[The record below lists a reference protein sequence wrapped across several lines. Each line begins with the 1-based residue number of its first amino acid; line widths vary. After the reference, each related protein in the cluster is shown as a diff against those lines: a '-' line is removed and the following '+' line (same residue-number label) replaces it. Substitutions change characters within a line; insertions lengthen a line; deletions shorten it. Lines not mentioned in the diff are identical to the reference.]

1 MAHPTANGGYD
12 WLSLDGTVCVV
23 TGAGSGIGAETAHQF
38 AAAGARVAILDQNH
52 AAAAG
57 VAKAI
62 AAEGGMVRAIQTD
75 VAVPESVAAA
85 ASEVLE
91 HLGPCRVLVNNAAIR
106 HRAGLTGIR
115 LEDWNRILSVNL
127 TGALL
132 CTQSFSAHMVGEG
145 QGGSIVHVSSLVAH
159 HPQFDGGAY
168 SASKAGLN
176 MLSRTLALELGPQG
190 IRSNVVSPGFVL
202 TPANA
207 ASYQDQTITQARREM
222 VPARRIADP
231 VDLANVILFLASDR
245 SSYIDGQEIQVDGGV
260 SLTAMSHAPKAAAP
274 GKA

>member
-1 MAHPTANGGYD
+1 MTHSNTPSSYD
-12 WLSLDGTVCVV
+12 WLGLKDTVCAV
-23 TGAGSGIGAETAHQF
+23 TGAGSGIGAEVARQLAT
-38 AAAGARVAILDQNH
+38 AGARVAILDQNH
-52 AAAAG
+52 EAATE
-57 VAKAI
+57 VAMEI
-62 AAEGGMVRAIQTD
+62 AREGNTARAIRTD
-75 VAVPESVAAA
+75 VADTASVAGA

-106 HRAGLTGIR
+106 HRAGLVDIR

-132 CTQSFSAHMVGEG
+132 CTQAFSAHMVAAG
-145 QGGSIVHVSSLVAH
+145 QGGSIIHVSSLVSH

-176 MLSRTLALELGPQG
+176 MMSRTLALALGQHQ
-190 IRSNVVSPGFVL
+190 IRSNVVSPGFVV

-207 ASYQDQTITQARREM
+207 ASYRDPVIAQARRDM

-231 VDLANVILFLASDR
+231 VDLANVILFLASER
-245 SSYIDGQEIQVDGGV
+245 SSYVDGQEIQVDGGV
-260 SLTAMSHAPKAAAP
+260 SLTAMSRTPKAHPP

>member
-1 MAHPTANGGYD
+1 MTHHQTPGNYD
-12 WLSLDGTVCVV
+12 WLALQDTVCAV
-23 TGAGSGIGAETAHQF
+23 TGAGSGIGAETARQL

-52 AAAAG
+52 AAAVE
-57 VAKAI
+57 VAAAI
-62 AAEGGMVRAIQTD
+62 QRGGGIARAIRTD
-75 VAVPESVAAA
+75 VGARSSVAAA

-106 HRAGLTGIR
+106 HRASLTDIQ
-115 LEDWNRILSVNL
+115 LEHWNRILSVNL

-132 CTQSFSAHMVGEG
+132 CTQAFSAHMVAEG
-145 QGGSIVHVSSLVAH
+145 RGGSIVHVSSVVGSY
-159 HPQFDGGAY
+159 PQFDGGAY

-176 MLSRTLALELGPQG
+176 MMSRTLALELGPRG

-207 ASYQDQTITQARREM
+207 VSYSDPAITQARREM

-245 SSYIDGQEIQVDGGV
+245 SSYVDGQEIQVDGGV
-260 SLTAMSHAPKAAAP
+260 TLTAMSRAPKAHPPA
-274 GKA
+274 KT